1 MKKKIKKIRSI
12 FEMRYFLR
20 KAGKFPGHLEQEYA
34 TFEPASVEAIH
45 YSKDHFSREPL
56 KETASIES
64 PMDQSLCNWID
75 IVGLQDMETIQQL
88 GRKFSLH
95 ALTLEDII
103 NADHL
108 PKCEFSEDQLFF
120 TLKYPQYDA
129 SSDDLTLR
137 HISLIL
143 SDHYLLSIQE
153 GNQDLLEPIKKRLE
167 SAQGKVRTQN
177 IEYLFYA
184 LTDYIVD
191 QYFIIMDIIRDH
203 IEDTE
208 DLMIDEPQT
217 NHIQRIHLIKKR
229 IVYLRKFIS
238 SLNKAVAVLQGQEI
252 RFTDEN
258 IKFYMRDIYDH
269 TVHIN
274 EALTTSKELQTTL
287 LEMNMANISNSMNRV
302 MKTLT
307 IVATIFIPLTFLVG
321 IYGMNFHYMPELDW
335 KYGYPAVWVAILIIA
350 AIMIFYMKRKEWF

>member
-1 MKKKIKKIRSI
+1 MKKKIRSI
-12 FEMRYFLR
+12 FEMRYYLR
-20 KAGKFPGHLEQEYA
+20 KAGKIPGHLEQEYA
-34 TFEPASVEAIH
+34 TFEPASVEMLR
-45 YSKDHFSREPL
+45 YSKDHFSREPV
-56 KETASIES
+56 KEPSAIATPLDAS
-64 PMDQSLCNWID
+64 LHNWID
-75 IVGLQDMETIQQL
+75 IVGLQDVETIRQL
-88 GRKFSLH
+88 GKKFSLH

-108 PKCEFSEDQLFF
+108 PKCDTTEEQLFF
-120 TLKYPQYDA
+120 TLKYPQYSEHNDEL
-129 SSDDLTLR
+129 SLK

-143 SDHYLLSIQE
+143 SDHYLLTIQE
-153 GNQDLLEPIKKRLE
+153 GSQDLLEPIKKRIQH
-167 SAQGKVRTQN
+167 AQGKIHSQN

-191 QYFIIMDIIRDH
+191 QYFIVMDMIRDR
-203 IEDTE
+203 IEETE
-208 DLMIDEPQT
+208 DLMIDEPET

-238 SLNKAVAVLQGQEI
+238 SLNKAVATLQGQEI
-252 RFTDEN
+252 RFNDEN
-258 IKFYMRDIYDH
+258 IKIYMRDIYDH
-269 TVHIN
+269 IVHIN

-321 IYGMNFHYMPELDW
+321 IYGMNFQSMPELEW
-335 KYGYPAVWVAILIIA
+335 KYGYPAAWGAILLIA
-350 AIMIFYMKRKEWF
+350 GTMIVYMKRKDWF

>member
-1 MKKKIKKIRSI
+1 MKKKIKSI
-12 FEMRYFLR
+12 FEMRYFIR
-20 KAGKFPGHLEQEYA
+20 KAGKLPGHLEQEYA
-34 TFEPASVEAIH
+34 TFEPASVEMIR
-45 YSKDHFSREPL
+45 YNKDHFSREPV
-56 KETASIES
+56 KETAFIEK

-108 PKCEFSEDQLFF
+108 PKCEFTEEQLFF

-129 SSDDLTLR
+129 RNDELTLK

-143 SDHYLLSIQE
+143 SDHYLLTIQE
-153 GNQDLLEPIKKRLE
+153 GRQDLLEPIKKRIE
-167 SAQGKVRTQN
+167 HAQGKVRAQN

-184 LTDYIVD
+184 LTDFIVD
-191 QYFIIMDIIRDH
+191 QYFFIMDMIRDQ

-208 DLMIDEPQT
+208 DLMIDEPET

-238 SLNKAVAVLQGQEI
+238 SLNKAVAVMQGQEI
-252 RFTDEN
+252 RFNDEN

-321 IYGMNFHYMPELDW
+321 IYGMNFQNMPELTW
-335 KYGYPAVWVAILIIA
+335 QYGYPAVWGAILTIA
-350 AIMIFYMKRKEWF
+350 LIMIFYMKRKDWF

>member
-1 MKKKIKKIRSI
+1 MKKKIRSI
-12 FEMRYFLR
+12 FEMRYFIR
-20 KAGKFPGHLEQEYA
+20 KAGKIPGHMEQEYA
-34 TFEPASVEAIH
+34 TYEPASVEMIRFR
-45 YSKDHFSREPL
+45 KEHFSREPV
-56 KETASIES
+56 EEASAIATPLEES
-64 PMDQSLCNWID
+64 FCNWID
-75 IVGLQDMETIQQL
+75 ILGVQDIETIQQL

-108 PKCEFSEDQLFF
+108 PKCEAAEEHLFF
-120 TLKYPQYDA
+120 TLKYPQYNA
-129 SSDDLTLR
+129 SNDDLTLK

-153 GNQDLLEPIKKRLE
+153 GNQDLLEPIKKRIQH
-167 SAQGKVRTQN
+167 AQGKVRSQN
-177 IEYLFYA
+177 IEYLFYTI
-184 LTDYIVD
+184 TDYIVD
-191 QYFIIMDIIRDH
+191 QYFFVMDMIRDH
-203 IEDTE
+203 IEETE

-229 IVYLRKFIS
+229 IVYLRKFLS
-238 SLNKAVAVLQGQEI
+238 SLNKAVASLQGQEI
-252 RFTDEN
+252 RFNDEN
-258 IKFYMRDIYDH
+258 IKIYMRDIYDH

-321 IYGMNFHYMPELDW
+321 IYGMNFQYIPELEW
-335 KYGYPAVWVAILIIA
+335 KYGYPAIWGLILLIA
-350 AIMIFYMKRKEWF
+350 LTMILYMKRKDWF